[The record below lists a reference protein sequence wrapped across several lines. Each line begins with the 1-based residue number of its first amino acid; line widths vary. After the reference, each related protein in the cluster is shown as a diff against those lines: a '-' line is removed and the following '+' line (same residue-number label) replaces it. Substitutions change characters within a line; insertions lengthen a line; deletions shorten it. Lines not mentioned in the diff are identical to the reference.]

1 MNKVNKP
8 MYSSRPVNSPR
19 PQPNPKNTPP
29 KPKRNW
35 LPWLVVGAIGAIGA
49 AVFTFIGILLLVGL
63 LSNRGIAS
71 GVSIAGLAVGGDSI
85 ETARI
90 QLTNW
95 AQRPV
100 KLTDGDRSWQLSLA
114 DLGVQLDIEGTL
126 DALKNAPAQTKL
138 QRRLTVDLVKT
149 QDRLFDLSNEVN
161 VAAVPGNPPQQGRA
175 MDIPVTLSRLQADA
189 SGELSDGVL
198 ELDMMVVDPPE
209 TESRGINSGART
221 THIVE
226 KGQELALIARDYGV
240 DMQDILALNNISNPD
255 LLYVGQELIIPAS
268 GEYEPTQADAPAAPT
283 NSGRSIVVSTG
294 EQRIYAYEDGTLVH
308 SHLASTGLP
317 ATPTVLGDYK
327 IYVKYLADDMSGP
340 GYFLPQVPYT
350 MYFYQGYGI
359 HGTYWHNSFG
369 RPMSHGCVNL
379 PTPEAQWFFDWASVG
394 TPVRVI

>member
-1 MNKVNKP
+1 
-8 MYSSRPVNSPR
+8 MYPSHPVNSPR
-19 PQPNPKNTPP
+19 PQPTSKNARPNG
-29 KPKRNW
+29 KRNW
-35 LPWLVVGAIGAIGA
+35 LPWLVVGGIGAVAA
-49 AVFTFIGILLLVGL
+49 AVFAFIGVLILVGL

-71 GVSIAGLAVGGDSI
+71 GVSIAGLSFGGETVDAARSQLIQWAV
-85 ETARI
+85 
-90 QLTNW
+90 
-95 AQRPV
+95 RPV
-100 KLTDGDRSWQLSLA
+100 TLTDADRSWQLSLA
-114 DLGVQLDIEGTL
+114 DLGVQVDVQGTL
-126 DALKNAPAQTKL
+126 TTLKNASANSHL
-138 QRRLTVDLVKT
+138 QPHLNIDLVKT
-149 QDRLFDLSNEVN
+149 QDALFALSNQVN
-161 VAAVPGNPPQQGRA
+161 IAAVPGSPPQQGRA

-189 SGELSDGVL
+189 VGELADGVL
-198 ELDMMVVDPPE
+198 ELDMITVDPPVTNE
-209 TESRGINSGART
+209 RGVDTSART
-221 THIVE
+221 THVVE
-226 KGQELALIARDYGV
+226 AGQELALIARDYGV

-294 EQRIYAYEDGTLVH
+294 EQRIYAYEDGKLVH
-308 SHLASTGLP
+308 SHLASTGLSN
-317 ATPTVLGDYK
+317 TPTVLGDYK

-379 PTPEAQWFFDWASVG
+379 PTPEAKWFFDWASVG